1 MIASLMTALL
11 LGTAPAPAGSVQAGK
26 ADWKSFPA
34 LQRAARPLPTGAMVD
49 RVADMLQK
57 EQCALPGQS
66 ARKFDITI
74 PYVVLVNPD
83 GKAERV
89 VVEDIGCPGLET
101 YVGSIVLLLAGS
113 GDFPPTG
120 KSVPQWYTSTLNFN
134 AR

>member
-1 MIASLMTALL
+1 MVASLIGALL
-11 LGTAPAPAGSVQAGK
+11 LGAAPAPGATVQAGK
-26 ADWKSFPA
+26 ADWNAFPA
-34 LQRAARPLPTGAMVD
+34 LQKVPRSLPTGAMVD

-57 EQCALPGQS
+57 QECALPGQS

-120 KSVPQWYTSTLNFN
+120 KSVPQWYSSTLNFN